1 MQGHIREMAA
11 LLRGMG
17 RGGDTIL
24 AHINPQEAML
34 LDAVTDGGSINPVT
48 GMPEFFMDEFGD
60 QEALGIGEPGESGYG
75 TDPNTGEDHDAYYG
89 YDPTAAVFY
98 SEPQITTPTDQ
109 QLSALNNFVQA
120 NPTSQPSLLG
130 AILTSPFETIG
141 NIFGAD
147 IEFTGR
153 DVFGPDISRA
163 MAGIDTPQPAGTVE
177 VNPAGAVSG
186 FFGGPLAGMVG
197 SFITPTSTIDSS
209 GNVVG
214 QHGVNAI
221 DAVSGLMN
229 NVPSISRGTINTLSD
244 YENSSGR
251 QMGTGT
257 YNDPLHEVDV
267 SINTIQNPLDPPVE
281 TASGGLPPP
290 NINEGDGGMEYFPV
304 GQPVAR
310 PEEIADAIIQ
320 QQEMARALTMPQP
333 GYTRAGEGLIY
344 L

>member
-1 MQGHIREMAA
+1 MQGQIREMAA
-11 LLRGMG
+11 LLQGMG

-48 GMPEFFMDEFGD
+48 GMPEFWDAPDGWDDTVDMGWGFDEPSLD
-60 QEALGIGEPGESGYG
+60 PGSFSDYG
-75 TDPNTGEDHDAYYG
+75 VGNEQDA
-89 YDPTAAVFY
+89 PQAV
-98 SEPQITTPTDQ
+98 EE
-109 QLSALNNFVQA
+109 
-120 NPTSQPSLLG
+120 PSLLG
-130 AILTSPFETIG
+130 AILTAPLEVVG

-147 IEFTGR
+147 WEATGR

-186 FFGGPLAGMVG
+186 WFGGPVASMVG
-197 SFITPTSTIDSS
+197 SFVTPTYTIDSS

-214 QHGVNAI
+214 QHGWNAM
-221 DAVSGLMN
+221 DSVAGLMN
-229 NVPSISRGTINTLSD
+229 NVPSISRGTIHNLSAD
-244 YENSSGR
+244 GT
-251 QMGTGT
+251 MGWGT
-257 YNDPLHEVDV
+257 YYDPIPKEPVP
-267 SINTIQNPLDPPVE
+267 INTIQNPLDPPVE
-281 TASGGLPPP
+281 TASRGFPPP
-290 NINEGDGGMEYFPV
+290 NIHGVDGEMEYFPV

>member
-1 MQGHIREMAA
+1 MQGQIREMAA
-11 LLRGMG
+11 LLQGMG

-48 GMPEFFMDEFGD
+48 RMPEFMVGDDVDHGLSPDPGPDGDYGISYNIHDDDFADYPSAPPPPPQQDE
-60 QEALGIGEPGESGYG
+60 
-75 TDPNTGEDHDAYYG
+75 
-89 YDPTAAVFY
+89 
-98 SEPQITTPTDQ
+98 
-109 QLSALNNFVQA
+109 
-120 NPTSQPSLLG
+120 PSLLG
-130 AILTSPFETIG
+130 AILTSPFEVLG
-141 NIFGAD
+141 NIIGFDFEA
-147 IEFTGR
+147 TGR

-163 MAGIDTPQPAGTVE
+163 MAGINTPQPAGTVE

-186 FFGGPLAGMVG
+186 LFGGPLAGMVG
-197 SFITPTSTIDSS
+197 SFLTPTYTIDSS

-229 NVPSISRGTINTLSD
+229 NVPSISRGTINQTPDISI
-244 YENSSGR
+244 SGV
-251 QMGTGT
+251 Q
-257 YNDPLHEVDV
+257 DPLMPPTETT
-267 SINTIQNPLDPPVE
+267 SI
-281 TASGGLPPP
+281 GLPPP
-290 NINEGDGGMEYFPV
+290 NIYGGDSEMEYFPV
-304 GQPVAR
+304 GQPIAR

-333 GYTRAGEGLIY
+333 GYTRAGEGRIY

>member
-1 MQGHIREMAA
+1 MQGQIREMAA
-11 LLRGMG
+11 LLQGMG

-48 GMPEFFMDEFGD
+48 GMPEFMLGDDVDHGLSPDPTPDGDYGISYNIYDDEF
-60 QEALGIGEPGESGYG
+60 ANYPSA
-75 TDPNTGEDHDAYYG
+75 P
-89 YDPTAAVFY
+89 PP
-98 SEPQITTPTDQ
+98 PQQ
-109 QLSALNNFVQA
+109 QNE
-120 NPTSQPSLLG
+120 PSLLG
-130 AILTSPFETIG
+130 AILTAPLEVVG

-147 IEFTGR
+147 WEATGR

-163 MAGIDTPQPAGTVE
+163 MAGIDTPQPANTVE

-186 FFGGPLAGMVG
+186 WFGGPVASMVG
-197 SFITPTSTIDSS
+197 SFVTPTYTIDSS

-214 QHGVNAI
+214 QHGWNAM
-221 DAVSGLMN
+221 DSVAGLMD
-229 NVPSISRGTINTLSD
+229 NVPSISRGTIHNLSAD
-244 YENSSGR
+244 GT
-251 QMGTGT
+251 MGWGT
-257 YNDPLHEVDV
+257 YNDPLHELDV
-267 SINTIQNPLDPPVE
+267 PINTIQNPLDPPE
-281 TASGGLPPP
+281 EIASSGLPPP
-290 NINEGDGGMEYFPV
+290 DIHGGDGGMEYFPV

>member
-1 MQGHIREMAA
+1 MQGQIREMAA
-11 LLRGMG
+11 LLQGMG

-163 MAGIDTPQPAGTVE
+163 MAGIDTPQPAHTVE

-186 FFGGPLAGMVG
+186 LFGGPLAGMVG
-197 SFITPTSTIDSS
+197 SFIPPTSTIDSS
-209 GNVVG
+209 GTVVG
-214 QHGVNAI
+214 QHGWNAI

-229 NVPSISRGTINTLSD
+229 NVPSISRGTIHGLSRD
-244 YENSSGR
+244 
-251 QMGTGT
+251 GTEGWGT
-257 YNDPLHEVDV
+257 YNDPLQELDV
-267 SINTIQNPLDPPVE
+267 PINTIQNPLNPPVE

-290 NINEGDGGMEYFPV
+290 NISEDDGGMEYFPV

-333 GYTRAGEGLIY
+333 GYTTAGEGLIY

>member
-1 MQGHIREMAA
+1 MQGQIREMAA
-11 LLRGMG
+11 LLQGMG

-48 GMPEFFMDEFGD
+48 GMPEFMIGDEFGQEMDDFDD
-60 QEALGIGEPGESGYG
+60 QGDAFADEHAMSMSPSVDMGAQLGGFS
-75 TDPNTGEDHDAYYG
+75 EDHFSPSPRTQGVRTAYKQPK
-89 YDPTAAVFY
+89 D
-98 SEPQITTPTDQ
+98 E
-109 QLSALNNFVQA
+109 
-120 NPTSQPSLLG
+120 PSLLG
-130 AILTSPFETIG
+130 AILTSPFEVLG

-186 FFGGPLAGMVG
+186 LFGGPVASMVG
-197 SFITPTSTIDSS
+197 SFVTPTYTIDSS

-214 QHGVNAI
+214 QHGWNVMDSVA
-221 DAVSGLMN
+221 GLMN
-229 NVPSISRGTINTLSD
+229 NVPSISRGTINQAPD
-244 YENSSGR
+244 IEISGV
-251 QMGTGT
+251 Q
-257 YNDPLHEVDV
+257 DPLM
-267 SINTIQNPLDPPVE
+267 PPEE
-281 TASGGLPPP
+281 TASSGLPPP
-290 NINEGDGGMEYFPV
+290 DIHGVDGEMQYFPV
-304 GQPVAR
+304 GQPIAR

>member
-1 MQGHIREMAA
+1 MQGQIREMAA
-11 LLRGMG
+11 LLQGMG

-48 GMPEFFMDEFGD
+48 GMPEFMLGD
-60 QEALGIGEPGESGYG
+60 DVNHGLSP
-75 TDPNTGEDHDAYYG
+75 
-89 YDPTAAVFY
+89 DPTPAGDYGISYNIHDDDFANY
-98 SEPQITTPTDQ
+98 PSAPPPPPQQDE
-109 QLSALNNFVQA
+109 
-120 NPTSQPSLLG
+120 PSLLG
-130 AILTSPFETIG
+130 AILTSPFEVLG
-141 NIFGAD
+141 NIIGFDFEA
-147 IEFTGR
+147 TGR
-153 DVFGPDISRA
+153 DVIGPDISRA
-163 MAGIDTPQPAGTVE
+163 MAGIDTPQPANTVE

-214 QHGVNAI
+214 QHGWNAI

-229 NVPSISRGTINTLSD
+229 NVPSISRGTIHGLSRD
-244 YENSSGR
+244 
-251 QMGTGT
+251 GTEGWGT
-257 YNDPLHEVDV
+257 YNDPLQELDV
-267 SINTIQNPLDPPVE
+267 PINTIQNPLNPPVE

-290 NINEGDGGMEYFPV
+290 NISEDDGGMEYFPV